1 MTSIKYVIFDF
12 DGVIADTESVFAEF
26 DCELINSVLLKMGI
40 SPSLTPFDIRGL
52 AGYPGEEKL
61 LTIGKIIDSDIK
73 PFVEKFKEERTKKRR
88 TLFKEHKIDLGKNL
102 KELLDKLD
110 GNAALATNKIA
121 IKLAHDMK
129 MMGIEDLFEIIVP
142 CDPPIPRKPAPDI
155 IIEAMKRLGAKPQ
168 QCAYIGDNPNDM
180 LAANSAGVMAVG
192 FVIEGLED
200 NKPRIDALNRK
211 GAEIVIDDFADL
223 FPYIV

>member
-1 MTSIKYVIFDF
+1 MTSVKYVIFDF
-12 DGVIADTESVFAEF
+12 DGVIADTEGVFAEF
-26 DCELINSVLLKMGI
+26 DCGLINSVLLKLGI

-61 LTIGKIIDSDIK
+61 LTIGKIIDSDIQ
-73 PFVEKFKEERTKKRR
+73 PFIEEFKEERTKKRR
-88 TLFKEHKIDLGKNL
+88 TLFKDHKVDLGRNL
-102 KELLDKLD
+102 RELLDKLN

-129 MMGIEDLFEIIVP
+129 MMDIENLFEIIVP
-142 CDPPIPRKPAPDI
+142 CDAPMNRKPEPDI
-155 IIEAMKRLGAKPQ
+155 IIEAMKRLNAKPEE
-168 QCAYIGDNPNDM
+168 CAYVGDNPNDM
-180 LAANSAGVMAVG
+180 IAANSAGVMAVG
-192 FVIEGLED
+192 FIIEGLEG
-200 NKPRIDALNRK
+200 NKPRSDALNHK